1 MSLRPPPF
9 AAPVAVIMPT
19 FNSAPYVERALE
31 SVLAQTVPVAEI
43 IIIDDCSSDNTLEVV
58 RRFARGRSSFKIIE
72 LDVNQGPSAA
82 RNVGIDAADTEWVAL
97 LDADDAWKPDR
108 VEALLALA
116 QEHKADFVA
125 DNQIF
130 YDLVAGK
137 EVPGGL
143 QVDWSYQIIDAAT
156 LFSNNIIEKSPLIY
170 GILKPMMR
178 RAFLSDKGL
187 RYDESLRSGEDF
199 ILYAEMIFN
208 GAHAILTSQAFYIY
222 STRVGAISNAASP
235 ASRSAHRF
243 DLMVEAQDE
252 LARRYKAKLTPNI
265 VKAMREC
272 RQRLHVIHLA
282 NVARNLRRKNVVGFG
297 LYTLQRPNLMF
308 LYARRMR
315 GKLRSKIM
323 KI

>member
-1 MSLRPPPF
+1 MS
-9 AAPVAVIMPT
+9 VAVIIPT

-31 SVLAQTVPVAEI
+31 SVTAQTVPAAEI
-43 IIIDDCSSDNTLEVV
+43 IVIDDCSTDNTLEVV
-58 RRFARGRSSFKIIE
+58 ERYAQGRPAFRIVK
-72 LDVNQGPSAA
+72 LDNNQGPSAA
-82 RNVGIDAADTEWVAL
+82 RNIGIGLAQAEWVAL

-108 VEALLALA
+108 NEALLALA

-143 QVDWSYQIIDAAT
+143 KVDWPYQVIDAAT

-178 RAFLSDKGL
+178 KAFLTDKKL
-187 RYDESLRSGEDF
+187 RYNESLRSGEDF
-199 ILYAEMIFN
+199 ILYAEMIFL
-208 GAHAILTSQAFYIY
+208 GARAILTSRAFYVY
-222 STRVGAISNAASP
+222 STRVGAISGAASP

-252 LARRYKAKLTPNI
+252 LATRYKTQITPS
-265 VKAMREC
+265 VAKAMREC
-272 RQRLHVIHLA
+272 RQRLQSIHLA
-282 NVARNLRRKNVVGFG
+282 NVARVLRKKSVIKFG
-297 LYTLQRPNLMF
+297 WYTIKHPDLMS
-308 LYARRMR
+308 LYARRLR
-315 GKLRSKIM
+315 GKLRRKLSRS
-323 KI
+323 

>member
-1 MSLRPPPF
+1 MSSRPTPF

-82 RNVGIDAADTEWVAL
+82 RNIGIDAADTEWVAL

-108 VEALLALA
+108 VAALLALA
-116 QEHKADFVA
+116 REHKADFVA

-143 QVDWSYQIIDAAT
+143 QVDWSYQIIDVAT
-156 LFSNNIIEKSPLIY
+156 FFSNNVIEKSPLIY

-178 RAFLSDKGL
+178 RAFLSDKEL

-243 DLMVEAQDE
+243 DLMVEAQDG
-252 LARRYKAKLTPNI
+252 LAERYKSKMTPSI
-265 VKAMREC
+265 SKAMREC

-282 NVARNLRRKNVVGFG
+282 NVARNLRRNSVVQFGF
-297 LYTLQRPNLMF
+297 YAMKRPNLMF
-308 LYARRMR
+308 LYARRLR
-315 GKLRSKIM
+315 GKLRNRFS
-323 KI
+323 